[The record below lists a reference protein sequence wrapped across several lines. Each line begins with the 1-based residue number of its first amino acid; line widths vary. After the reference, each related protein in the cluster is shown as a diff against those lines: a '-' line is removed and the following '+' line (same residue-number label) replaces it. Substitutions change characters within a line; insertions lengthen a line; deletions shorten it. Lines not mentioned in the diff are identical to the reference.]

1 MVEAN
6 TEECTLYLI
15 GHCLT
20 CEQRDECE
28 NRHKVRR
35 VFGRRLEDER

>member
-28 NRHKVRR
+28 KLYIFNFFTKN
-35 VFGRRLEDER
+35 